1 MGTLLVSAVCLL
13 VFEALATVPEAI
25 VPKAIEPEAFYLV
38 EQIGGVVAT
47 EHPWVLAFEPKVAS
61 EPVVSGTVVFA
72 EGFSTVE
79 FSLVQVW
86 VFPSSI
92 MVGLP
97 WSVRASDL
105 LPSWLAVML
114 SHALS

>member
-1 MGTLLVSAVCLL
+1 MGTLLVAAVCLL

-72 EGFSTVE
+72 EGFFAVEFFTVG
-79 FSLVQVW
+79 FSLV
-86 VFPSSI
+86 
-92 MVGLP
+92 
-97 WSVRASDL
+97 
-105 LPSWLAVML
+105 
-114 SHALS
+114 